1 MPIYAVFLGSWGDVD
16 FSKVPPRREAPSG
29 YEGRRESPFVA
40 DEMISAVHGVL
51 IISAATNGRFSS
63 SDVPPG
69 ATKWRGGVR
78 KITPR
83 GRPGV
88 QGRCPRIARADRNGV
103 KRPPGTPG
111 APILSPRLAPLTLAL
126 RARAVVG
133 AHWKPPNNASEPP
146 FWAGRGLPPRG
157 GGRSAPRNPCH
168 MGFA

>member
-1 MPIYAVFLGSWGDVD
+1 MPIYADFLRSGGNVD

-78 KITPR
+78 KNHFPEVAR
-83 GRPGV
+83 GSRGDVHGSPE
-88 QGRCPRIARADRNGV
+88 RIEMV
-103 KRPPGTPG
+103 
-111 APILSPRLAPLTLAL
+111 
-126 RARAVVG
+126 
-133 AHWKPPNNASEPP
+133 
-146 FWAGRGLPPRG
+146 
-157 GGRSAPRNPCH
+157 
-168 MGFA
+168 